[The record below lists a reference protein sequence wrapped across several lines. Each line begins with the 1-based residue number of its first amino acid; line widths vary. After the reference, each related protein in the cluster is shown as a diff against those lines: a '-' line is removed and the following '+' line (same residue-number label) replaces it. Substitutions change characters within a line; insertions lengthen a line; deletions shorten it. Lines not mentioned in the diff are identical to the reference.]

1 LVVAKGQPHA
11 RDIAEEMRNMGHDPT
26 VVVSDDSDAR
36 DKLQSFREGDG
47 KWVVAV
53 QMISEG
59 VDIKRLRVGVYL
71 SNVTTDLFLRQVIG
85 RVIRVEEDAE
95 DTAWFWFPQDTRIM
109 PTLRNI
115 REMKRHVVESNQ
127 GDMERERDGDG
138 DIDLSDFV
146 AIDSEATEK
155 QRIDPVVDE
164 LLTMSDEEI
173 VVRYD
178 SAVLRLVEQM
188 RKKQSPPSISIDGP
202 SDKPWE
208 SYDSRHKKEEAVRK
222 RNHNLAQKLAPRE
235 APEAYSKDP
244 SRVISRVHTKYN
256 KQLGIQKTEYATVDQ
271 LERKAELLEEAL
283 RESQ

>member
-1 LVVAKGQPHA
+1 M
-11 RDIAEEMRNMGHDPT
+11 RDMGHDPT
-26 VVVSDDSDAR
+26 VVVSDDPDAL
-36 DKLQSFREGDG
+36 DKIDSFRGSGD
-47 KWVVAV
+47 KWIVAV

-95 DTAWFWFPQDTRIM
+95 DTAWFWFPQDPRIM

-115 REMKRHVVESNQ
+115 REMKRHVVEASQ
-127 GDMERERDGDG
+127 GDMSRERDGDC
-138 DIDLSDFV
+138 DIDLSNFV

-164 LLTMSDEEI
+164 LLTMRDDEI
-173 VVRYD
+173 VARYD
-178 SAVLRLVEQM
+178 SAVLRLVDQM
-188 RKKQSPPSISIDGP
+188 REQRSGPGIDGP
-202 SDKPWE
+202 SERPWD
-208 SYDSRHKKEEAVRK
+208 SYDSRHKREQAIRD
-222 RNHNLAQKLAPRE
+222 RNETLARKLAARE
-235 APEAYSKDP
+235 APDAFERTPGD
-244 SRVISRVHTKYN
+244 VIKEVHFKYN
-256 KQLGIQKTEYATVDQ
+256 KRAGFRKTDHATVDQ